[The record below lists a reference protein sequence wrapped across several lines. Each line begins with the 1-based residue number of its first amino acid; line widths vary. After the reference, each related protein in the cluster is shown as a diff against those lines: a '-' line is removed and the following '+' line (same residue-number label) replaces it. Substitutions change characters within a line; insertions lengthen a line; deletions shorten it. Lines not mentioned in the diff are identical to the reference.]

1 MAIVQLKGLSWYIL
15 PQKLIKDV
23 QCQLCFRTEKKR
35 KWQLLVRLSP
45 RQHLTYLYTIMMKI
59 LGLFKLAGGVVFVCW
74 QKLALVHVVDLF
86 SGQVEREA
94 KIFEH
99 AVISAVEIIDR
110 LDGNDRC
117 HVQGTVAMLHKA
129 AFNGIA
135 ARVIGNLP
143 LDREE
148 TG

>member
-1 MAIVQLKGLSWYIL
+1 MIDGLSLDFNEKENTSSNNAIN
-15 PQKLIKDV
+15 LISIWSWLD
-23 QCQLCFRTEKKR
+23 
-35 KWQLLVRLSP
+35 SS
-45 RQHLTYLYTIMMKI
+45 HLYAVMMKF

-148 TG
+148 TGYSLKESNGE

>member
-1 MAIVQLKGLSWYIL
+1 
-15 PQKLIKDV
+15 
-23 QCQLCFRTEKKR
+23 
-35 KWQLLVRLSP
+35 
-45 RQHLTYLYTIMMKI
+45 MKI

-99 AVISAVEIIDR
+99 AAISAVEIILR
-110 LDGNDRC
+110 IDGNDRC
-117 HVQGTVAMLHKA
+117 HVQGSVAMLYKA